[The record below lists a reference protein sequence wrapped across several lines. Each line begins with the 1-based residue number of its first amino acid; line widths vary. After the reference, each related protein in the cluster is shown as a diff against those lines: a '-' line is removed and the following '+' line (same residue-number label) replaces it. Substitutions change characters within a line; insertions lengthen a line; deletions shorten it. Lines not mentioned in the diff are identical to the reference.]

1 MATEPVAV
9 TLQVIDVLDE
19 LGVPYAI
26 GGSLASAWHGF
37 SRTTID
43 SDIIAVLQLIHV
55 QPFVQALKD
64 EFYVDE
70 GAMRDAISR
79 RSSFN
84 LIHLRTMFK
93 VDIFVPKSRPFD
105 RAQLA
110 NRRLRVVAEDP
121 DRTAFVMGAE
131 DTVLASWSGI
141 DSEERPRNDNGKMWW
156 ASSRFR
162 VTGLT
167 GCICDSR
174 QGVLRLMICWND
186 LLQHKSRRP

>member
-9 TLQVIDVLDE
+9 TLLVIDVLDE

-131 DTVLASWSGI
+131 DTVLAKLEWYRLGGETSERQWQDVVGI
-141 DSEERPRNDNGKMWW
+141 VKVQGYRLDWVYMRQQAR
-156 ASSRFR
+156 
-162 VTGLT
+162 GLEV
-167 GCICDSR
+167 D
-174 QGVLRLMICWND
+174 D
-186 LLQHKSRRP
+186 LLERLAATHK

>member
-1 MATEPVAV
+1 MTTEPVAV

-131 DTVLASWSGI
+131 DTVLAKLEWYQLGGETSERQWQDVVGI
-141 DSEERPRNDNGKMWW
+141 VKVQGNRLDWVYMRQQAR
-156 ASSRFR
+156 
-162 VTGLT
+162 GLEV
-167 GCICDSR
+167 D
-174 QGVLRLMICWND
+174 D
-186 LLQHKSRRP
+186 LLERLAATQK